1 MKHDKYINIF
11 SITYFAIN
19 IDIFIIEEMS
29 FTALMKN
36 STWKKYQNVKYTFG
50 IIWYFDIL
58 MISHL

>member
-36 STWKKYQNVKYTFG
+36 STWKKISKCKIYF
-50 IIWYFDIL
+50 WYYLVF
-58 MISHL
+58 